1 MKTMKKY
8 IRIDAKFERDGTM
21 LPIRITW
28 DNGAEYPISEVID
41 VRYFKTDTKG
51 ATGIKYT
58 CIILGKIRDVYF
70 DSVRWYVLSG

>member
-1 MKTMKKY
+1 
-8 IRIDAKFERDGTM
+8 
-21 LPIRITW
+21 
-28 DNGAEYPISEVID
+28 